1 MNKIMQVVLIYAGIG
16 LGLMIAS
23 NNPKASNFYIGL
35 IIAISSL
42 FPLFILERK
51 EKRKSKNKKNLNN
64 SIKNTLVFESAFHIG
79 LKTCIKKILNL
90 KNLMIL
96 QYFGDM

>member
-35 IIAISSL
+35 IIAISAL
-42 FPLFILERK
+42 FPLVILERK
-51 EKRKSKNKKNLNN
+51 EKRKSKNKK
-64 SIKNTLVFESAFHIG
+64 KPE
-79 LKTCIKKILNL
+79 
-90 KNLMIL
+90 
-96 QYFGDM
+96 

>member
-35 IIAISSL
+35 IIAISAL
-42 FPLFILERK
+42 FPLVILERK
-51 EKRKSKNKKNLNN
+51 KKRKSKKILNN